1 VNLII
6 GYGNPLRTDDA
17 IGQHVALALEQ
28 QVNSEK
34 AQVLTAYQLTPELV
48 EPICR
53 AQRVFFIDACVGE
66 IPGTV
71 AHERVKPVTGVGSLT
86 HHITPSTLLG
96 AAHELY
102 GVTPIGVLISIV
114 GASFDYGSEL
124 SLQLS
129 AALPM
134 ITNSVHEII
143 FANAGASIQEER
155 THA

>member
-1 VNLII
+1 MQDGREALSA
-6 GYGNPLRTDDA
+6 LRTVSA
-17 IGQHVALALEQ
+17 A
-28 QVNSEK
+28 
-34 AQVLTAYQLTPELV
+34 
-48 EPICR
+48 
-53 AQRVFFIDACVGE
+53 
-66 IPGTV
+66 
-71 AHERVKPVTGVGSLT
+71 T

-155 THA
+155 TQA